1 MTAKNTK
8 ENTENDIENEI
19 KKINNKDDNE
29 NFREKDSTDELYEE
43 VNPES
48 DEGEGEKNVSNTNE
62 NFQAEIE
69 SLRDEKLRLLAEME
83 NLRKRADR
91 ERVDLIRYGSI
102 NLARDILSPDDNLTR
117 ALGAIIEDEKN
128 SPTIKNL
135 VNGLQMV
142 QKEFSSILE
151 KHGIKKI
158 KALNENFDHNLH
170 QAMLEVE
177 DDKTEPGI
185 VVQEMQSGYTMHDRL
200 LRPSMVGVSKKPL
213 SDKKTRE

>member
-1 MTAKNTK
+1 MTTKNTK

-170 QAMLEVE
+170 QAMLEIE